1 MLKRGPIPAI
11 AHGAIEYVAG
21 VLLIVAPLLVD
32 FDSRAAV
39 ALSLAYGMTVLVLT
53 AVSQLPSGLI
63 PQIPVSAHMVL
74 DFVLAGLLI
83 ASPFVFGFAE
93 QTAPTALFVVLGI
106 AHLLITIGTRFED
119 ASVEMSTTPGPARP
133 T

>member
-11 AHGAIEYVAG
+11 AHGVVEYLAG

-83 ASPFVFGFAE
+83 ASPFVFGFSDE
-93 QTAPTALFVVLGI
+93 TAPTALFIVLGI

-119 ASVEMSTTPGPARP
+119 ASAEAPTAPGPARP

>member
-11 AHGAIEYVAG
+11 AHGAVEYVAG

-32 FDSRAAV
+32 FDSRVAV
-39 ALSLAYGMTVLVLT
+39 ALSLAYGMAVLVLT

-63 PQIPVSAHMVL
+63 PQVPVSAHMVL

-83 ASPFVFGFAE
+83 VSPFVFGFADLA
-93 QTAPTALFVVLGI
+93 APTALFIVLGI

-119 ASVEMSTTPGPARP
+119 ASTETPTTPGPARP
-133 T
+133 A

>member
-39 ALSLAYGMTVLVLT
+39 ALSLAYGMAVLVLT

-83 ASPFVFGFAE
+83 ASPFVFGFADL
-93 QTAPTALFVVLGI
+93 TAPTALFVVLGI

-119 ASVEMSTTPGPARP
+119 ASAERPTAPGPARP
-133 T
+133 A